1 MTDPNLTPQ
10 PPRRPRRQP
19 RRAVRVEQRI
29 TRQSERVTVVGEG
42 SAKSWRPSWLQYEKS
57 NKRNEIS
64 DAVRSLGE
72 MLETSRGETVPLA
85 TLAEQYHGS
94 ELGGAFQR
102 IYDLVQSGQKDLAEA
117 FRTEPKIFPKVVGD
131 LLVVGTRAG
140 TSGISLQKAAD
151 IIDEG
156 QDLTHKIRS
165 AVMQPAILLGVIIL
179 FLYAVI
185 LFVLPTFATMFK
197 SFGKPLPP
205 LSQAVMA
212 SGGILGWAGGVAV
225 LVIGG
230 WFAYYRWWGSKNDV
244 VRVKVA
250 RVQLRVPFIGQ
261 VIRAQKLTQIFS
273 ILHGL
278 LSVGMSERDALET
291 AAEASGNPAIQKHLR
306 DHIAFLEQGTK
317 EFADIADGFYIP
329 LQAGFLLRNGFNSG
343 REEQTLQ
350 NLATAYKR
358 NAVKRAD
365 NLTNLLEPVANG
377 VVGVIFAAVLIAV
390 YLPVYDLFLSMT
402 QVG

>member
-1 MTDPNLTPQ
+1 M
-10 PPRRPRRQP
+10 
-19 RRAVRVEQRI
+19 EQRI
-29 TRQSERVTVVGEG
+29 TRQSDRVNTAGET

-85 TLAEQYHGS
+85 TLAEQYHAT

-117 FRTEPKIFPKVVGD
+117 FRTESKTFPKVVGD

-165 AVMQPAILLGVIIL
+165 AVTQPAILLGVIIL

-212 SGGILGWAGGVAV
+212 SGGIIGWAGAAAV
-225 LVIGG
+225 VVIGG
-230 WFAYYRWWGSKNDV
+230 WFVYYRWWGSKNEAL
-244 VRVKVA
+244 RVKVA
-250 RVQLRVPFIGQ
+250 RAQLRVPFIGQ

-291 AAEASGNPAIQKHLR
+291 AAEASGNPAIKKHLR

-350 NLATAYKR
+350 NLTTAYRR